1 MVNNIKFKRGR
12 NDIKNEIT
20 FLRKKYFK
28 KYNYKNTIR
37 KSDLNQITI
46 KRCCNLMD

>member
-28 KYNYKNTIR
+28 KYKNTIR

-46 KRCCNLMD
+46 K